1 MILMFFCLNYSSL
14 TKVMLNLVQHL
25 SAVKDKKR
33 LAVRS

>member
-1 MILMFFCLNYSSL
+1 MLGKVQASLILLSLNR
-14 TKVMLNLVQHL
+14 KFQHL